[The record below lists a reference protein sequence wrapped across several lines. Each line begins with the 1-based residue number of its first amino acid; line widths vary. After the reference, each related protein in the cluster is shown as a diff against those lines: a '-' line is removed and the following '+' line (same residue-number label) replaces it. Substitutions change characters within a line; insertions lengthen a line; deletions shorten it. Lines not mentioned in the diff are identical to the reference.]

1 MAEGLL
7 IILINKATKLF
18 GYFLTL
24 KKEYIAD
31 LKLGVITDTRDLSG
45 KILIERKIESIDTG
59 EVLKALDKFKG
70 KIRQTPPAYS
80 SVKYKGK
87 PSYRFARKG
96 QEVELKPKTVNIYNL
111 ELISFKED
119 LLRIKINCSSGTYI
133 RSLAYDIGNLLGTGA
148 SLKELKRTW
157 INDYSLKDSINVDG
171 FIKCIFD
178 NYEKRYLKSKPYVV
192 SLKRLLGKMKNICI
206 RNENRDSILNGWP
219 VTPGMIEPGK
229 TNDTDSFKKGSF
241 VSIWDNSGNLLA
253 IHEIIYKKILQDV
266 NNIKDEKLKLTK
278 SIITFSNPV
287 S

>member
-24 KKEYIAD
+24 EKEYIAE

-45 KILIERKIESIDTG
+45 KILIERKIENIDTG

-70 KIRQTPPAYS
+70 KIRQTPPVYS

-87 PSYRFARKG
+87 PSYKLARKG
-96 QEVELKPKTVNIYNL
+96 QEVELKPKIVHIYNL
-111 ELISFKED
+111 ELISLKED
-119 LLRIKINCSSGTYI
+119 LLKMRINCSSGTYI

-157 INDYSLKDSINVDG
+157 INDYNLKDSIDVEG
-171 FIKCIFD
+171 FIENIF
-178 NYEKRYLKSKPYVV
+178 NNKTRYFETVPYMV
-192 SLKRLLGKMKNICI
+192 SLRRLLERMKNIYI
-206 RNENRDSILNGWP
+206 RDENRDSILNGWP
-219 VTPGMIEPGK
+219 ITQEMIEPDK
-229 TNDTDSFKKGSF
+229 IKNAYLLKKGSF

-253 IHEIIYKKILQDV
+253 VHEIIHKKILQDV
-266 NNIKDEKLKLTK
+266 NNMKVEKLKLTK
-278 SIITFSNPV
+278 SIMTFSNPV

>member
-45 KILIERKIESIDTG
+45 KIIIEKKIKNIDTG
-59 EVLKALDKFKG
+59 EILKALDKFKG

-87 PSYRFARKG
+87 PSYKFARKG

-119 LLRIKINCSSGTYI
+119 LLRIKVNCSSGTYI
-133 RSLAYDIGNLLGTGA
+133 RSLAYDIGNILGTGA

-157 INDYSLKDSINVDG
+157 INDYSLRDSIDVDG
-171 FIKCIFD
+171 FIRCIFD
-178 NYEKRYLKSKPYVV
+178 NYEKRYLKSKPYAV
-192 SLKRLLGKMKNICI
+192 SLKKLPGKMKNICI
-206 RNENRDSILNGWP
+206 RDENRDSILNGWP

-229 TNDTDSFKKGSF
+229 TNDTDSLKKGSF

-266 NNIKDEKLKLTK
+266 NNIKVEKLKLTK
-278 SIITFSNPV
+278 SIITFSSPV